1 MIVADVPD
9 VLDMTLMGKKNLKC
23 MRGNC
28 AFPFGARCGQV
39 ILLKSLLQE
48 LLSLSQMKGE
58 LCVMRTGP
66 ERKKYLC

>member
-48 LLSLSQMKGE
+48 LLSLS
-58 LCVMRTGP
+58 
-66 ERKKYLC
+66 